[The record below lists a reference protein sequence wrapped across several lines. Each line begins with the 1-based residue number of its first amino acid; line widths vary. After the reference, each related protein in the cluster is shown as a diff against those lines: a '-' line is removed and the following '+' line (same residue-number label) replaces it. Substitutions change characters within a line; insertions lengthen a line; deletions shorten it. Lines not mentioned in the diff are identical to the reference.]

1 MLKEKELNYRKAYV
15 ELYEIINVLSKEQKE
30 KIPEVFIKNIKANA
44 DTNYYFKYD
53 ITKTIFEQNLMV
65 ETFALLIE
73 IYERYLAPFEEKE
86 IWEKYDKICLN
97 KIEEEKRK
105 KYHIDVFSNINT
117 NISTN
122 VSSNNESEEYTN
134 SQKITSNNIPVVYQK
149 ETILKKI
156 VERILRFFKLL

>member
-30 KIPEVFIKNIKANA
+30 KIPEGFIKNIKANA
-44 DTNYYFKYD
+44 DSNYYFKYD

-86 IWEKYDKICLN
+86 IWE
-97 KIEEEKRK
+97 
-105 KYHIDVFSNINT
+105 
-117 NISTN
+117 
-122 VSSNNESEEYTN
+122 
-134 SQKITSNNIPVVYQK
+134 
-149 ETILKKI
+149 
-156 VERILRFFKLL
+156 